1 MTTTPFE
8 PHPEFGKPRIA
19 AADPG
24 PGAPEQAEGFGV
36 QAEDSDHEHDVRPA
50 DDGD

>member
-8 PHPEFGKPRIA
+8 PNPEFGKPRIA

-24 PGAPEQAEGFGV
+24 LGAPEQAEGFGV
-36 QAEDSDHEHDVRPA
+36 ETEDSDHEQEAHR
-50 DDGD
+50 DDEDR